1 MKLIRASD
9 HFDLYIYIFTVCM
22 AEDDCKMLCVSFGEC
37 IIGLGW

>member
-9 HFDLYIYIFTVCM
+9 HIDLYIYIYIL
-22 AEDDCKMLCVSFGEC
+22 DDCKMLCVSFGEC